1 MRILYLSQYFP
12 PEVGATQ
19 TRSYELAQGLI
30 QAGHAVTV
38 LTEVP
43 NHPEGIIRPEYRG
56 RFWVRE
62 ELDGIDVIRVWVWT
76 SPVKTMRTRLSF
88 YGTFMFNAVLAGLLR
103 AQGHYD
109 LLYATS
115 PPLFVG
121 GAALALSSLRRTPMV
136 FEVRDLW
143 PESAVVLGELRNPR
157 FIRWATTLEERC
169 YRHARRV
176 VVVTEGIRRR
186 LLERGVPAEK
196 LVLIP
201 NGANTD
207 LFRPE
212 PTAGYVLRKEL
223 GLEKRFLVLYAG
235 IHGVAQ
241 GLEAVLETARLL
253 SDAPHIHF
261 LLVGEGP
268 RKAELVRQ
276 KEEMGLRN
284 VTMLGGRSRE
294 EMPAFFSAA
303 DVALVPLR
311 RVELFQSA
319 LPSKMFD
326 AWACACPV
334 VLSIAGE
341 AREVLERAQAGVYV
355 PPEDPEEMARAL
367 RLLSLDREACREMGW
382 RGRRFVEEHYSRQ
395 GQARQLVDLLEGL
408 QPNRIGGGKGAAFLP
423 FQ

>member
-19 TRSYELAQGLI
+19 TRAYEMAQGLV
-30 QAGHAVTV
+30 QAGHTVTM

-43 NHPEGIIRPEYRG
+43 NHPEGVIRPEYRR

-76 SPVKTMRTRLSF
+76 SPVKTMRTRLAF
-88 YGTFMFNAVLAGLLR
+88 YLTFMLQAILAGLLR
-103 AQGHYD
+103 ARGRYD

-121 GAALALSSLRRTPMV
+121 GAALALSHLRRIPMV

-143 PESAVVLGELRNPR
+143 PESAVALGELRNPR
-157 FIRWATTLEERC
+157 WIRWATALEEQC
-169 YRHARRV
+169 YRRARRI

-186 LLERGVPAEK
+186 LVERGFPAEK
-196 LVLIP
+196 IVLIP

-212 PTAGYVLRKEL
+212 PTAGYFLRREL
-223 GLEKRFLVLYAG
+223 GFGEERFSKRPFLVLYAG

-241 GLEAVLETARLL
+241 GLETVLEAARLL
-253 SDAPHIHF
+253 TGAPHIHF

-268 RKAELVRQ
+268 CKADLMRR

-284 VTMLGGRSRE
+284 VTMLEGRPRE

-311 RVELFQSA
+311 RAELFHSA

-334 VLSIAGE
+334 VLSIPGE

-355 PPEDPEEMARAL
+355 PPEEPREMARAIL
-367 RLLSLDREACREMGW
+367 ALSADREKCREMGR
-382 RGRRFVEEHYSRQ
+382 RGRHFVEEHYSRQ
-395 GQARQLVDLLEGL
+395 TQARQLVDLLEGL
-408 QPNRIGGGKGAAFLP
+408 LPNRNRPVSG
-423 FQ
+423 